1 MKELRILSLPLA
13 LALSVALVGC
23 SLKRA
28 EPKAAHAE
36 SYGYAGDYAESEAP
50 DASAPAA
57 RAESVSMRK
66 QSARPQAAAP
76 MVRGAPPPAPLQMG
90 GEEQLAEQV
99 AEESPAESRMVHYD
113 GYARLRV
120 GKLEEAADA
129 LVKLATEAGGRVEQ
143 LNRTRLVLRV
153 PVDRFRDRFAA
164 MLGVGDVLDKSITA
178 QDVTEAFQSLE
189 LRLQSAR
196 AARERLQAL
205 LAKAKDEREKLM
217 LIRELQRLA
226 QEIDQLESQARLVA
240 DLASMSRITVDLV
253 PREALVSAGPVPET
267 SAFGWIRRLS
277 PFRDEVMRQG
287 KRLEIPVPTG
297 MVLLDLKKHFVAET
311 ADGARIRASQ
321 HRNDPRGS
329 ADFWLD
335 AIRQRLAPE
344 FALAETRT
352 EGAWKLLRLVDRSD
366 KPYVFV
372 LGVRVTGDK
381 LDVVE
386 LYYPSEAQETRHAP
400 AVRAALVGGGA

>member
-1 MKELRILSLPLA
+1 MSKLRTLTLPLA
-13 LALSVALVGC
+13 LASSAALTGC

-28 EPKAAHAE
+28 EPQPVYGEA
-36 SYGYAGDYAESEAP
+36 YGYASDAMES
-50 DASAPAA
+50 DAVAAPAPMA

-66 QSARPQAAAP
+66 QAARPQAAAP
-76 MVRGAPPPAPLQMG
+76 MLGGAPPPPPPPNG
-90 GEEQLAEQV
+90 GEVALPEPP
-99 AEESPAESRMVHYD
+99 AEESPAASRMVHYD

-129 LVKLATEAGGRVEQ
+129 LVKLASEAGGRVEQ
-143 LNRTRLVLRV
+143 LTRTRLVLRV
-153 PVDRFRDRFAA
+153 PVDRFRDRYAA
-164 MLGVGDVLDKSITA
+164 MLAVGDVLDKSITA

-205 LAKAKDEREKLM
+205 LAKSKDEREKLM
-217 LIRELQRLA
+217 LIRELQRLG

-297 MVLLDLKKHFVAET
+297 MVLLDLKKHFVAES
-311 ADGARIRASQ
+311 ADGARIRASR
-321 HRNDPRGS
+321 HANAPRGS

-335 AIRQRLAPE
+335 AVRQRLAPE
-344 FALAETRT
+344 FAAVETST
-352 EGAWKLLRLVDRSD
+352 EGAWRLLRLVDRSE

-372 LGVRVTGDK
+372 VGVRVEGDK
-381 LDVVE
+381 LDLVE
-386 LYYPSEAQETRHAP
+386 LYYPSEAQEARHKA